1 MISHRINNNEVTPG
15 PECGAST
22 YDLEANEGLAL
33 IFETPTCDAC
43 RGRDYEEG
51 R

>member
-1 MISHRINNNEVTPG
+1 MISHRIDNNEVNPG
-15 PECGAST
+15 TECGVSI
-22 YDLEANEGLAL
+22 YDLEANERLAL

>member
-1 MISHRINNNEVTPG
+1 MISHRIDNNEVNPG
-15 PECGAST
+15 TECGVSI
-22 YDLEANEGLAL
+22 YDLEANERRAP
-33 IFETPTCDAC
+33 IQETPTCDAC